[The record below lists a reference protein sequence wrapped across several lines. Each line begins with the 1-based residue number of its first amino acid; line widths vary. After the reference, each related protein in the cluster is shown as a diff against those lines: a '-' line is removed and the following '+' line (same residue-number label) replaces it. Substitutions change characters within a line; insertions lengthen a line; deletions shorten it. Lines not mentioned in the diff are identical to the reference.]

1 METDL
6 LQLLLEPVELDSSFK
21 LLIPGVERE
30 REGTGNFSSLL
41 DKPEQALNGINVRA
55 AVLPIPAWNASSFP
69 Y

>member
-21 LLIPGVERE
+21 LLIPGVKRE
-30 REGTGNFSSLL
+30 RAGTGNLSSWL

-55 AVLPIPAWNASSFP
+55 AVLPIQAWKVS
-69 Y
+69 

>member
-55 AVLPIPAWNASSFP
+55 AVLPIQAWNASSFP

>member
-55 AVLPIPAWNASSFP
+55 AVLPIQASNASSFP